1 MQLAV
6 KRLISHEMMDH
17 GADLIRPGGRTVPD
31 MNVSLVHGFI
41 SQVIASIYEID
52 VAHLLAPTRGNAT
65 IALARQVA
73 MYLAHVGCGLTL
85 TEVGRQFGRDRTTV
99 AHACEVVEER
109 REDEL
114 FDQMIELLEQ
124 SIAMLQLN
132 EGEGQW

>member
-6 KRLISHEMMDH
+6 KPLLSQPMMDH
-17 GADLIRPGGRTVPD
+17 GVDLICPEKRSVPAS
-31 MNVSLVHGFI
+31 SLSIVHGFI
-41 SQVIASIYEID
+41 SRVIASIYEID

-109 REDEL
+109 REDQD

-124 SIAMLQLN
+124 SVAMLQLK
-132 EGEGQW
+132 EGERQW

>member
-1 MQLAV
+1 
-6 KRLISHEMMDH
+6 MDH
-17 GADLIRPGGRTVPD
+17 GVDLICPEKRSVPASS
-31 MNVSLVHGFI
+31 VSIVHGFI
-41 SQVIASIYEID
+41 SRVIASIYEID

-109 REDEL
+109 REDQD

-124 SIAMLQLN
+124 SVAMLQLN
-132 EGEGQW
+132 EGERQW

>member
-6 KRLISHEMMDH
+6 KRLISHQMMDH
-17 GADLIRPGGRTVPD
+17 GVDLIRSETRSVPD
-31 MNVSLVHGFI
+31 MSVPIVHGFI
-41 SQVIASIYEID
+41 SRVIASVYEID
-52 VAHLLAPTRGNAT
+52 VAHLLAPTRGTAM

-109 REDEL
+109 REDES

-124 SIAMLQLN
+124 SVAMLQLN